1 LTPTKTGRDECADR
15 FLKNVVFK
23 PAGLVGFQA
32 VADIREEAK
41 RFGKSLVD
49 LKQLAMTP

>member
-1 LTPTKTGRDECADR
+1 MNAMTV
-15 FLKNVVFK
+15 LKNVVFK

-41 RFGKSLVD
+41 RFGKSLVS